1 MYSHVGKAPPSKTVI
16 LRVCARARRER
27 EGREEG
33 REKVPENPM
42 IPTASRK
49 REASS
54 EVRAHAYRL
63 SIYNRARMSALL
75 VRSG

>member
-1 MYSHVGKAPPSKTVI
+1 MWSHVGKAPPSKTVI

-33 REKVPENPM
+33 GEKVPENPM

-49 REASS
+49 RDASS
-54 EVRAHAYRL
+54 EVRAHGGL
-63 SIYNRARMSALL
+63 GHHTVL
-75 VRSG
+75 VFTTEHV